1 MDQYNILE
9 RALISAGLKHKD
21 YGRSNR
27 RLSRWLMALVAMPVV
42 AVSLIGT
49 HSIAGSYL
57 FLAVPAPENTTDIST
72 GRGLSTSHSSVSAAA
87 FGFQA
92 AGFSVITVR
101 TYDGP
106 TGVILSEDSFDVSIR
121 EEGAAERDAN
131 KGRIFAGGIGTDSE
145 GQSRFMLRVYDAE
158 TGRFLWEG
166 QLNLLKAGVEGLTR
180 AQVIARSNKAATDPT
195 VSYKQASFKMLFSLR
210 AVNPVTGVLLWQD
223 QFAPGNGRERKKAS
237 GVALKVPAMRPTGQP
252 LERIFGLSVRA
263 YDRTTGTLLW
273 EDSFEQLEPLE
284 DSAVEPYTDA
294 YPQVIPSWN
303 PSATGNEQSHQ
314 ILLR

>member
-1 MDQYNILE
+1 MDQYNIQE
-9 RALISAGLKHKD
+9 QALISAGLKRQD
-21 YGRSNR
+21 YRRSNR
-27 RLSRWLMALVAMPVV
+27 RLCRWLMALLALPVV
-42 AVSLIGT
+42 AVSLLGT

-57 FLAVPAPENTTDIST
+57 FLALPAPENKTDLSAA
-72 GRGLSTSHSSVSAAA
+72 RGASTSHSSVSAAA

-121 EEGAAERDAN
+121 EEGATERDAN

-145 GQSRFMLRVYDAE
+145 GQSKFMLRVYDAE

-166 QLNLLKAGVEGLTR
+166 QLNLLKAGEEGMTR
-180 AQVIARSNKAATDPT
+180 AQVTAGSNNPARIRDLSD
-195 VSYKQASFKMLFSLR
+195 KQAPLQILFFLR
-210 AVNPVTGVLLWQD
+210 AINPVTGALLWQD

-237 GVALKVPAMRPTGQP
+237 GVALKVPAMKPTDQP
-252 LERIFGLSVRA
+252 KQQIFGLSVRA

-273 EDSFEQLEPLE
+273 EDSFDQLEPLE
-284 DSAVEPYTDA
+284 DPAVEPHTDA
-294 YPQVIPSWN
+294 YAQAIPSWN
-303 PSATGNEQSHQ
+303 PSATGNEQSYQ